1 MIYHYLFSNSCDFFL
16 HFFCRYVLI
25 ICNKS
30 IYVRNSSL
38 YQIQTFH
45 LPIPEVPHLLH
56 GNIRQSSGYHRFSDR
71 RTKARKDSPIQPGSL
86 YKNTHV
92 AGCRIRTSAAC
103 SSPRCPKVFALNK
116 FIVSEILQKTRGLA
130 KLVAFAAYF
139 ICFRQGST
147 NMSSDFITSQILG
160 RCAKARKDSPIQPGS
175 LYKNT
180 HVVSC
185 CFRTSATHSPQDAQ
199 RCLL

>member
-1 MIYHYLFSNSCDFFL
+1 MVITGLTRNPLVTHQSTSRC
-16 HFFCRYVLI
+16 
-25 ICNKS
+25 CNVIS
-30 IYVRNSSL
+30 ENHPV
-38 YQIQTFH
+38 
-45 LPIPEVPHLLH
+45 VP
-56 GNIRQSSGYHRFSDR
+56 DR

-160 RCAKARKDSPIQPGS
+160 RRVKARKDSPILPGS